1 MRIMW
6 VGDVA
11 CTGRTEMHT
20 EVSRGTFNE
29 KAKLEDPGIHGRL
42 TMKLISTQQD
52 ERPVTGSV
60 CHGRVA
66 SGGLLRT
73 RYTEP

>member
-20 EVSRGTFNE
+20 EVSRGKFNE
-29 KAKLEDPGIHGRL
+29 KAKMEDPGIHGSL
-42 TMKLISTQQD
+42 TMKLIST
-52 ERPVTGSV
+52 
-60 CHGRVA
+60 
-66 SGGLLRT
+66 
-73 RYTEP
+73 